1 MPQLWSLTAMQF
13 FSPPS
18 PFGPDREAQETGQ
31 EFPSRVAR
39 RRFHIIKTDDFLH
52 LKASEEHK
60 LQITSKQVKSFRAG
74 CQRGCWGFL
83 GRFPFLQSLSNL
95 LSFSKQFHMSVD
107 YLRLFW
113 FLLSRVLRKQ
123 YHNYLTWGTKV
134 RQTVPAVRNYW
145 DDLMD

>member
-1 MPQLWSLTAMQF
+1 MPWLWSLTAMRF
-13 FSPPS
+13 WSPSS
-18 PFGPDREAQETGQ
+18 PFGPVREAQETEQ

-52 LKASEEHK
+52 LRAFEEHK
-60 LQITSKQVKSFRAG
+60 LQTTSKQMKSFRAD
-74 CQRGCWGFL
+74 CQRDCWGFL
-83 GRFPFLQSLSNL
+83 GRFPFLRSLSNL

-113 FLLSRVLRKQ
+113 FLLSRVLKKQ
-123 YHNYLTWGTKV
+123 YCNYLTWGNKV
-134 RQTVPAVRNYW
+134 RQTAPAVTNYW